1 MSAGAKY
8 GLLLGL
14 VVGVVMATAPGR
26 VLAALWLVL
35 AMQLAVAGVV
45 TWRRTRLAF
54 STAAMLTGSGTLML
68 LAYWTFS
75 GRPLLER
82 SWPELLFFIA
92 LVAVGPAFFWLES
105 HRSAEQWKAWREVM
119 EKATLKD
126 MLFLRHIPSLDQP
139 ERRPPNQ
146 AL

>member
-14 VVGVVMATAPGR
+14 VVGTVIATAPGR
-26 VLAALWLVL
+26 VLAALWLIL
-35 AMQLAVAGVV
+35 ALQLAVAAVV

-54 STAAMLTGSGTLML
+54 ATAAMLTGSGTLML

-75 GRPLLER
+75 GLPLPER
-82 SWPELLFFIA
+82 SWPELLYFIA
-92 LVAVGPAFFWLES
+92 LVAAIPAFFWLES
-105 HRSAEQWKAWREVM
+105 HRSAEQWKVWGEAM

-126 MLFLRHIPSLDQP
+126 MLFLRHIPSLNKP
-139 ERRPPNQ
+139 ERRPSN
-146 AL
+146 